1 MNCND
6 VAAILDSNRSA
17 HMTAAERATVDVH
30 LSTCEDCD
38 AAWHG
43 QTELMALRVP
53 AMPATLLERALRA
66 ARVPPVA
73 QPRHAFRPIA
83 IGATLLAGAALASMT
98 IVSLTDSPSAGIPP
112 SAAGEPSAQVDA
124 ALVDAAPTAATPA
137 ATATPDLPTSVELV
151 ETSDADVIPLV
162 RHNPQYPPRA
172 LEQGAEGYVQLEF
185 DITAAGAVE
194 NVSVVKSDDAQFEQ
208 SAIDALSKWRYL
220 PRLVA
225 GKRVGRNGVQ
235 TIIRFALD
243 GAKSPPAAPTPR
255 QQEKIDAAIR
265 EGLAYSAGLEVALDR
280 LAADDLRGVE
290 LQLDEMQ
297 AVYGA
302 ERLDL
307 WNFYGYL
314 YTVEGNYSRAIDAYE
329 TAVAVAM
336 RSPYPTS
343 GPYVSLATL
352 YFARH
357 QYDLALKTLLRPQ
370 QAFSGNPAGRS
381 WRVSNEAT
389 ALIERLRALGVTE
402 ETLLGR

>member
-6 VAAILDSNRSA
+6 VAAILDSNRGA

-38 AAWHG
+38 AAWHA

-53 AMPATLLERALRA
+53 AMPATLLERALGA
-66 ARVPPVA
+66 ARMPPVA
-73 QPRHAFRPIA
+73 QPRRALRPIA
-83 IGATLLAGAALASMT
+83 IGVTLLAGAALASMT

-112 SAAGEPSAQVDA
+112 SADGEPSAQVDE
-124 ALVDAAPTAATPA
+124 ALVDTAPAAVTR
-137 ATATPDLPTSVELV
+137 ATATPDLATSVELV

-162 RHNPQYPPRA
+162 RHNPQYPPEALAERA
-172 LEQGAEGYVQLEF
+172 NGDVQLKF
-185 DITAAGAVE
+185 DISAAGAVE
-194 NVSVVKSDDAQFEQ
+194 NVSVVKSNDARFEQ
-208 SAIDALSKWRYL
+208 SAVDALANWRYL

-225 GKRVGRNGVQ
+225 GKRVGRDGVQ
-235 TIIRFALD
+235 TIIRFVLE
-243 GAKSPPAAPTPR
+243 GAKDAPAAPTPR
-255 QQEKIDAAIR
+255 QQEEIDATIR

-329 TAVAVAM
+329 TAVVVAM
-336 RSPYPTS
+336 RSPYPTA
-343 GPYVSLATL
+343 GPYVSLATH

-357 QYDLALKTLLRPQ
+357 PSDMALKTLLRPQ
-370 QAFSGNPAGRS
+370 QVMGSAADGRPR
-381 WRVSNEAT
+381 RVSNEAA

-402 ETLLGR
+402 ESLIGR

>member
-6 VAAILDSNRSA
+6 VASILDSHRSA
-17 HMTAAERATVDVH
+17 HLTAAERTTVDEH

-38 AAWHG
+38 AAWHA
-43 QTELMALRVP
+43 QAELAALCVP

-66 ARVPPVA
+66 ARVPPAV
-73 QPRHAFRPIA
+73 QPRRAFRPIA
-83 IGATLLAGAALASMT
+83 IGVTLLAGAALASMT

-112 SAAGEPSAQVDA
+112 SADGEPSAQVDE
-124 ALVDAAPTAATPA
+124 ALVDAAPAAANSA

-172 LEQGAEGYVQLEF
+172 LEQKVGGHVQLKF
-185 DITAAGAVE
+185 DITTAGTVE
-194 NVSVVKSDDAQFEQ
+194 NVSVVESSDAQFEQ

-220 PRLVA
+220 PRLTA
-225 GKRVGRNGVQ
+225 GKRARRDGVH
-235 TIIRFALD
+235 TIIRFVLD
-243 GAKSPPAAPTPR
+243 DGQNAPPPR
-255 QQEKIDAAIR
+255 PQAEIDALMR
-265 EGLAYSAGLEVALDR
+265 EQLAYLAGLEVALDR

-297 AVYGA
+297 ALYGT

-314 YTVEGNYSRAIDAYE
+314 YSVEGNYSRAIDAYE

-357 QYDLALKTLLRPQ
+357 QYDMALKTLLRPQ
-370 QAFSGNPAGRS
+370 QLVNADGRA
-381 WRVSNEAT
+381 RRISNEAT